1 MPISFGFFI
10 GGILSLVRD
19 LIQKNIADTTIIL
32 WVVGII
38 IFVFALMSEQLAC
51 LRREINQK
59 INQP

>member
-1 MPISFGFFI
+1 MC
-10 GGILSLVRD
+10 LSIIFLIRD
-19 LIQKNIADTTIIL
+19 FMQKNIADTTILL

-59 INQP
+59 INQS